1 MAEIKLEFEV
11 PIYIE
16 GKKTTLLGLNFYRNA
31 HYHVNNKVKI
41 NFERLIAEKIK
52 DKINETYFKEYM
64 IHYELYY
71 KNSQCDLMNV
81 VSVIDK
87 FVQDSLQE
95 LGIVENDNVKY
106 CKEVVASVGGQDK
119 ENPRVRVIITNIL

>member
-1 MAEIKLEFEV
+1 MKLEFEV

-31 HYHVNNKVKI
+31 HYHTNNKVKKW
-41 NFERLIAEKIK
+41 FEGLIAEKIK
-52 DKINETYFKEYM
+52 SEIDKTYFKEYM
-64 IHYELYY
+64 IHYELHY

-81 VSVIDK
+81 VSVVDK

-106 CKEVVASVGGQDK
+106 CKEVVASVGEQDK
-119 ENPRVRVIITNIL
+119 ENPRVRVTISSIL

>member
-1 MAEIKLEFEV
+1 MKLEFDV

-31 HYHVNNKVKI
+31 HYHVNNKVKTE
-41 NFERLIAEKIK
+41 FERLIAEKIG
-52 DKINETYFKEYM
+52 DRVNDTHFKEYM
-64 IHYELYY
+64 IHYELHY
-71 KNSQCDLMNV
+71 KNKVCDLMNV
-81 VSVIDK
+81 ISVVDK

-95 LGIVENDNVKY
+95 LGIVENDNVQY

-119 ENPRVRVIITNIL
+119 EKPRVNVIISSIL